1 MMRQAITRNALVL
14 SLFAI
19 STAAMLALTNN
30 STLPQIQCNRE
41 MALKNSLLEVIPA
54 ERFDNV
60 LLADSVIV
68 KDPLLGRGEHT
79 IYRARMGSLPSG
91 MVVQAT
97 APDGYGGAIRL
108 LIGVDQNGTVTG
120 VRMIPPHNET
130 PGLGDNIDIRKSDW
144 MTGFNGHSLGNTDTT
159 DWAVRKDG
167 GKFDAFT
174 GATITP
180 RAVVGA
186 VHRTLQYVARD
197 QEDIF
202 NLPTDTAHQESCND

>member
-1 MMRQAITRNALVL
+1 MV
-14 SLFAI
+14 
-19 STAAMLALTNN
+19 
-30 STLPQIQCNRE
+30 
-41 MALKNSLLEVIPA
+41 
-54 ERFDNV
+54 
-60 LLADSVIV
+60 
-68 KDPLLGRGEHT
+68 
-79 IYRARMGSLPSG
+79 YRARMGNQPTG

-108 LIGVDQNGTVTG
+108 LIGVDQDGTLTG

-144 MTGFNGHSLGNTDTT
+144 ITGFDGQSLSNTD
-159 DWAVRKDG
+159 DSDCAVRKDG

-186 VHRTLQYVARD
+186 VHRTLQYVAR
-197 QEDIF
+197 ERAAIF
-202 NLPTDTAHQESCND
+202 SLPADTDHQGSCND

>member
-19 STAAMLALTNN
+19 GTAAMLALTNN
-30 STLPQIQCNRE
+30 TTLPQIECNRQL
-41 MALKNSLLEVIPA
+41 ALKNSLLEVIPA
-54 ERFDNV
+54 ERFDNI
-60 LLADSVIV
+60 LLADSVTV
-68 KDPLLGRGEHT
+68 TDALLGRGEHI
-79 IYRARMGSLPSG
+79 IYRARMDGRPTG

-108 LIGVDQNGTVTG
+108 LIGVDQTGTLTG

-130 PGLGDNIDIRKSDW
+130 PGLGDKIDIRKSDW
-144 MTGFNGHSLGNTDTT
+144 MTGFNGNALSNTETG

-180 RAVVGA
+180 RAVIGA
-186 VHRTLQYVARD
+186 VHRTLQYVARE
-197 QEDIF
+197 QEVIF
-202 NLPTDTAHQESCND
+202 SLPADADHQESCND

>member
-14 SLFAI
+14 ALFAI
-19 STAAMLALTNN
+19 GTAAVLAITNN

-41 MALKNSLLEVIPA
+41 LALKNSLLEVIPA
-54 ERFDNV
+54 DRFDNV
-60 LLADSVIV
+60 LLADSVV
-68 KDPLLGRGEHT
+68 ATDPLLGRGEHM
-79 IYRARMGSLPSG
+79 IYRARMGDQPTG

-108 LIGVDQNGTVTG
+108 LIGVDQNGTLTG

-144 MTGFNGHSLGNTDTT
+144 ITGFNGQSLSNTDDS

-180 RAVVGA
+180 RAVIGA
-186 VHRTLQYVARD
+186 VHRTLKYVANE
-197 QEDIF
+197 QAAIF
-202 NLPTDTAHQESCND
+202 SLPADTDHQESCND